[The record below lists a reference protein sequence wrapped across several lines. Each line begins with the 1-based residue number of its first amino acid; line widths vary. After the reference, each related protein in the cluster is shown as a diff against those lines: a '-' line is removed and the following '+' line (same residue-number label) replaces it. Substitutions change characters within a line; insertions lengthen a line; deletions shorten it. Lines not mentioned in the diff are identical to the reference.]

1 MRAVLV
7 HDWLTGMRGG
17 EKVLEALAELF
28 PEAPILTLVHRRGS
42 VSRALEAHPIQV
54 PWLGRLPGAARHYR
68 RFLPLYPAA
77 MATLKVPPADL
88 VLSSSHAAAKAVRKP
103 PGAVHICYCYTPMR
117 YLWDL
122 YGDYFGPGRAGLATR
137 AAMRLLRGPLR
148 RWDVATAGGVD
159 YWLAVSAHVGER
171 IHRIYGR
178 ESTVLHP
185 WVDLERFTPG
195 PDSGGGGGERYLV
208 VSALVPYKRLEL
220 AIAAAARLG
229 RGLDLVGSGPDEARL
244 RSAAAA
250 AGGDVRFLG
259 WLGDAEL
266 ARAYRGARALLM
278 PGEEDFGI
286 APLEAMASGRPVIAY
301 ARGGALETVLEGET
315 GLLFAPQTAEALA
328 AAMVESEQMQWSS
341 GRLRAQAERFSR
353 ARFLAAARELVTAQV
368 TGKGADRRGRIASG
382 AGA

>member
-28 PEAPILTLVHRRGS
+28 PAAPILTLVHRPGS
-42 VSRALEAHPIQV
+42 VSRAIEAHPIQV
-54 PWLGRLPGAARHYR
+54 SWLGRLPGAHQHYR
-68 RFLPLYPAA
+68 RLLPLYPAA

-103 PGAVHICYCYTPMR
+103 PGAVHVCYCYTPMR

-122 YGDYFGPGRAGLATR
+122 YGDYFGPGRAGLLTR

-159 YWLAVSAHVGER
+159 HWLAVSAHVGER
-171 IHRIYGR
+171 IQRIYGR
-178 ESTVLHP
+178 DSTVLYP
-185 WVDLERFTPG
+185 WVDLDRFTPG
-195 PDSGGGGGERYLV
+195 PESPGERYLV

-220 AIAAAARLG
+220 AIAAAAQLG
-229 RGLDLVGSGPDEARL
+229 RGLDVVGSGPDEARL
-244 RSAAAA
+244 RQAAAA

-266 ARAYRGARALLM
+266 ARVYRQARALLM

-286 APLEAMASGRPVIAY
+286 APLEAMASGRPVVAY
-301 ARGGALETVLEGET
+301 AIGGALETVVEGET

-328 AAMVESEQMQWSS
+328 AAMVQCERIAWPVA
-341 GRLRAQAERFSR
+341 RLRSQAESFSR
-353 ARFLAAARELVTAQV
+353 ARFVAAAREWLATHVTKNGRRV
-368 TGKGADRRGRIASG
+368 DRRPSVATG
-382 AGA
+382 AGR